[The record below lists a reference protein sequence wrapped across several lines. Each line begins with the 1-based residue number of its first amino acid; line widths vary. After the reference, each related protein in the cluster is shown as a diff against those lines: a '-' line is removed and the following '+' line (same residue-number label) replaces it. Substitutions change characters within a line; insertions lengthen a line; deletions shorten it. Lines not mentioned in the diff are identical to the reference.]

1 MISKN
6 GALIMTLQYPEF
18 VGRYVNMAEAVIGGK
33 PVWVCKH
40 SPKNIEALRKLGL
53 KVPSLPMEGEWR
65 YTGRL
70 KPYDHQRKTTE
81 FLVVNDKCCVLSG
94 MGVGKTASAIWAAE
108 YLLQKGEVKRICI
121 VCPLSVL
128 GVWSNELFNCIPHRT
143 NVVLYGDRAKRLQ
156 LLAQGSEFVII
167 NHDGVTTIHEELR
180 EAGFDIIIA
189 DEASAY
195 RNAGTKRYK
204 LFKRLTQSIQRLWL
218 MTGTPASKAPTD
230 AWALIKLMLGKKFEM
245 SQGAFKELVMRK
257 VRNFVWI
264 PRKEAKDIIYALMQ
278 PGIRFRKED
287 CIDLPPMTYVN
298 RECEMSAEQKKAFEQ
313 MRKGFVM
320 DKAQGGEITAANAA
334 VKLIKLMQIC
344 CGVVKDGD
352 ENEPAYLDDSAR
364 LGLLEEVIRE
374 ADNKAIV
381 FVPFIAVMER
391 IKAFL
396 TAQGI
401 ACEIVNGDVSQTRRE
416 AIFNEFQNG
425 TLPVLIAHP
434 RTAAHGLTLTAS
446 STIIWY
452 APIFSAELYEQG
464 NARIHRPGQTDP
476 CTIVHLGAA
485 QIEWQL
491 YKALEEKLRLQ
502 DVLLREYEELIK

>member
-1 MISKN
+1 MIVKH
-6 GALIMTLQYPEF
+6 GALIMTLTFPEF
-18 VGRYVNMAEAVIGGK
+18 IGRYVNIASATIAGK
-33 PVWVCKH
+33 EVWVCKH
-40 SPKNIEALRKLGL
+40 SPKNVAALRQLGL
-53 KVPSLPMEGEWR
+53 KVPSLPMEEGWH
-65 YTGRL
+65 YTGRF
-70 KPYDHQRKTTE
+70 KPYVHQDKTSR
-81 FLVVNDKCCVLSG
+81 FLVENDKCCVLSG
-94 MGVGKTASAIWAAE
+94 MGTGKTAPAIWAAE
-108 YLLQKGEVKRICI
+108 YLMQRGDIKRVLI

-128 GVWSNELFNCIPHRT
+128 HVWSNELFNCNPHRT
-143 NVVLYGDRAKRLQ
+143 SVVLYGERAKRLQ
-156 LLAQGSEFVII
+156 LLAQDTQFVII
-167 NHDGVTTIHEELR
+167 NHDGLTTIHDEITA
-180 EAGFDIIIA
+180 AGFDVVIA

-204 LFKRLTQSIQRLWL
+204 KFRKFADTVQRLWL

-230 AWALIKLMLGKKFEM
+230 AWALIKLMLGIKFAM

-257 VRNFVWI
+257 IKKFIWI
-264 PRKEAKDIIYALMQ
+264 PRKEAKDTIYALMQ

-287 CIDLPPMTYVN
+287 CLDLPPMTYVN
-298 RECEMSAEQKKAFEQ
+298 RECEMSPDQKKAFEQ

-344 CGVVKDGD
+344 CGVVKDGED
-352 ENEPAYLDDSAR
+352 NEPAYLDDSAR
-364 LGLLEEVIRE
+364 LALLEEVIRE

-381 FVPFIAVMER
+381 FVPFVAVMER
-391 IKAFL
+391 IKSFL

-401 ACEIVNGDVSQTRRE
+401 SSEIVNGSVSQTRRE

-434 RTAAHGLTLTAS
+434 KTAAHGLTLTAS
-446 STIIWY
+446 STIVWY
-452 APIFSAELYEQG
+452 GPIFSAELYEQG

-476 CTIVHLGAA
+476 CTIVHIGSA

-502 DVLLREYEELIK
+502 DVLLREYEDLIK

>member
-1 MISKN
+1 MIVKN
-6 GALIMTLQYPEF
+6 GALIMQLTYPEF
-18 VGRYVNMAEAVIGGK
+18 VGKYVNMAQATIGGK
-33 PVWVCKH
+33 VVWVCKH
-40 SPKNIEALRKLGL
+40 SRKNVTALRALGL
-53 KVPSLPMEGEWR
+53 KVPSPPMDAGWHF
-65 YTGRL
+65 TGRY
-70 KPYDHQRKTTE
+70 KPFIHQDKTAR
-81 FLVVNDKCCVLSG
+81 FLVENDKCCVLSG
-94 MGVGKTASAIWAAE
+94 MGTGKTASAIWAAE
-108 YLLQKGEVKRICI
+108 YLLQVGEIRRVLI

-128 GVWSNELFNCIPHRT
+128 HVWVGELFNCAPHRT

-156 LLAQGSEFVII
+156 LLAQNTEFVII
-167 NHDGVTTIHEELR
+167 NHDGLTTIHEEL
-180 EAGFDIIIA
+180 EAGGFDVIIA

-204 LFKRLTQSIQRLWL
+204 IFKKFCDQTARLWL

-230 AWALIKLMLGKKFEM
+230 AWALIKLMLGKKFEI
-245 SQGAFKELVMRK
+245 SQTAFKELVMRK
-257 VRNFVWI
+257 IRQFIWI
-264 PRKEAKDIIYALMQ
+264 PRNDAKDTIYALMQ
-278 PGIRFRKED
+278 PGIRYRLED
-287 CIDLPPMTYVN
+287 CIDMPPLTYTN
-298 RECEMSAEQKKAFEQ
+298 RECVMSADQKKAFEQ

-320 DKAQGGEITAANAA
+320 EKAQGGEITAANAA

-352 ENEPAYLDDSAR
+352 ESEPAYLDDSAR
-364 LGLLEEVIRE
+364 LTLLEEVIRE

-381 FVPFIAVMER
+381 FIPFVAVMER
-391 IKAFL
+391 VKAFL

-401 ACEIVNGDVSQTRRE
+401 ACEIVNGSVSQTRRE

-425 TLPVLIAHP
+425 TLPVLLAHP

-464 NARIHRPGQTDP
+464 NARIHRPGQRNP
-476 CTIVHLGAA
+476 CTIVHIGSA

-502 DVLLREYEELIK
+502 DVLLREYEDLIK